1 MGDVIITGAGPNIPA
16 TEVGLAERQNPAGK
30 GRDGVGVT
38 IAISLSQRAD
48 SMAVWRLQVYAQTN
62 EGKRL
67 VGEFT
72 TRPPAA
78 GDPPSRVVAFAS
90 CPGAFDW
97 RIVPFGPAPT
107 VVGGQ
112 SVPENCE
119 ITIATT
125 ELSIAGAG
133 VIDIFPVNGSRK
145 LGIVHPA
152 PAFAVGQGVL
162 SLGPGQLF
170 TMQGFTDPAQPLT
183 FVGPVDKAAAV
194 VNGDVFLD
202 APVQLPP
209 GGANFVLSW
218 PDGLPFGNQIRWAA
232 SSTQN
237 PITLGPAATVGA
249 RRT

>member
-16 TEVGLAERQNPAGK
+16 TEVGLAERQNPEGK
-30 GRDGVGVT
+30 GRDGVGVS

-62 EGKRL
+62 EGKRFL
-67 VGEFT
+67 GEFT

-97 RIVPFGPAPT
+97 RVVPFGPSPT
-107 VVGGQ
+107 VVGGV
-112 SVPENCE
+112 SVAETCE

-133 VIDIFPVNGSRK
+133 TVPIVAVNGTRVT
-145 LGIVHPA
+145 GVVHPA
-152 PAFAVGQGVL
+152 PVFLAGQGVL
-162 SLGPGQLF
+162 SAGPGQLL
-170 TMQGFTDPAQPLT
+170 TLKGFVDPLQALS
-183 FVGPVDKAAAV
+183 FIGPVDKAAPV

-202 APVQLPP
+202 VPIELPL
-209 GGANFVLSW
+209 GSTNFIDSW
-218 PDGLPFGNQIRWAA
+218 PDGLPFVNQIRWAI

-237 PITLGPAATVGA
+237 PITLGPVASVGG
-249 RRT
+249 RRI